1 MAALSKPDLTRSKR
15 GVEITVSVSEYT
27 ANLLI
32 AKAHSMGLTKADL
45 AHECLI
51 LGLTGE
57 IYSVH
62 VANDKAEAIKAIHRE
77 VRENTGCE

>member
-1 MAALSKPDLTRSKR
+1 MAAINKPDLTRSKR
-15 GVEITVSVSEYT
+15 GVEITISVSEYT

-32 AKAHSMGLTKADL
+32 AQAHNLGLSKADFS
-45 AHECLI
+45 HECLI

-62 VANDKAEAIKAIHRE
+62 VANDKAAAIKAIHRE
-77 VRENTGCE
+77 LRENTGCE